1 MRRNPGILFK
11 LAMILE
17 ADKRMEAEIAMLRL
31 YNLPPMPGFEAMCG
45 QDEPKPAAA
54 SEQEKPAGESE
65 QKPAAANEQLVFITG
80 TNQQILVYNP
90 TAGANGP
97 HY

>member
-31 YNLPPMPGFEAMCG
+31 YNLPPMPGFETMCG
-45 QDEPKPAAA
+45 QDEPKPPAA
-54 SEQEKPAGESE
+54 SEPE
-65 QKPAAANEQLVFITG
+65 KPAAANEQLVFITG
-80 TNQQILVYNP
+80 SNQQILVHNP
-90 TAGANGP
+90 PAGANGP
-97 HY
+97 NY